1 MKYEKKSNKVFLGV
15 YVKLADDLKPED
27 VKKEKTWRQS
37 QLFELWTK
45 RNEVAMNKRFR
56 LGSDGKVSGG
66 NYKGLFSTILAAY
79 NNHWVLK
86 TRPEDWWTTISQII
100 ATSIDKKAND
110 KAVREFFVSHEGKIK
125 LTVLIGPS
133 VNGINS
139 EIFFNDMISVITQNI
154 NKPEYTSLME
164 SDFSGSTAVDRVIN
178 SIMLMYS
185 FKGDL

>member
-1 MKYEKKSNKVFLGV
+1 
-15 YVKLADDLKPED
+15 
-27 VKKEKTWRQS
+27 
-37 QLFELWTK
+37 
-45 RNEVAMNKRFR
+45 MNKTFR
-56 LGSDGKVSGG
+56 LGSDGQVSTGED
-66 NYKGLFSTILAAY
+66 KGLFSTILAAY

-110 KAVREFFVSHEGKIK
+110 KAVREFFVSHEGKK
-125 LTVLIGPS
+125 TLTV
-133 VNGINS
+133 GIRRIDDIDS
-139 EIFFNDMISVITQNI
+139 ERFFNEMISQITRNI

-185 FKGDL
+185 FKGEL